1 MAGEFLKEYCST
13 ELALGGPLE
22 ARAEEFLPALS
33 RLGKACMPV
42 SGCTAPVH
50 RCLPPLPW
58 SRHSLSF
65 LLLLIREK
73 ELFGI
78 FWPIGFCVSSCLPP
92 LSPAGRCGRVIP
104 SAGDGGNGPSL
115 TYHQW
120 QINGS
125 LQKAGPQDPRSAQ
138 LWSSG
143 RLPWQIKDSL
153 QLWLVALNLTE
164 ETFSFSSAV
173 SPSPL
178 DLSWGRW
185 WLVEG
190 GHLWRRGIQ
199 EWGSIGVCNG
209 FSVSLSQ

>member
-1 MAGEFLKEYCST
+1 MLYDQVGTRRPFGDEGWRTPPCSCSPGEGLPAGERLCCPCAPWPLLPYLGLST
-13 ELALGGPLE
+13 L
-22 ARAEEFLPALS
+22 
-33 RLGKACMPV
+33 
-42 SGCTAPVH
+42 APVGEKEPFEIF
-50 RCLPPLPW
+50 RPPGSAFPPL
-58 SRHSLSF
+58 L
-65 LLLLIREK
+65 
-73 ELFGI
+73 
-78 FWPIGFCVSSCLPP
+78 P

-104 SAGDGGNGPSL
+104 SAGDGGNGLGL

-120 QINGS
+120 QINGG

-164 ETFSFSSAV
+164 ETFSFSSAAA
-173 SPSPL
+173 PSPL

-185 WLVEG
+185 RLLEG
-190 GHLWRRGIQ
+190 GHLGRR
-199 EWGSIGVCNG
+199 EWGSTGVCNG